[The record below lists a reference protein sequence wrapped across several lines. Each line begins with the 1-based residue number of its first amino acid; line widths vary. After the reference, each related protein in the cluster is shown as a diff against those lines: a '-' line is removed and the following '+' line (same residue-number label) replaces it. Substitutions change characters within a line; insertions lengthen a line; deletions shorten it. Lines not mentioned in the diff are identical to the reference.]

1 MKVNSMPQIVVYE
14 PKDERGEMS
23 GDVNLLQARK
33 LFVLQEN
40 QSSREIAKSMKTGR
54 RRIQRRG
61 QEIRTGNQFP
71 GIILEK
77 KNRYHIISRLSRYQS
92 QKDGGQR

>member
-1 MKVNSMPQIVVYE
+1 MPQIVVYE

-40 QSSREIAKSMKTGR
+40 QSSGEIAKPVKTGR
-54 RRIQRRG
+54 RRIQTRS
-61 QEIRTGNQFP
+61 QEI
-71 GIILEK
+71 
-77 KNRYHIISRLSRYQS
+77 
-92 QKDGGQR
+92 